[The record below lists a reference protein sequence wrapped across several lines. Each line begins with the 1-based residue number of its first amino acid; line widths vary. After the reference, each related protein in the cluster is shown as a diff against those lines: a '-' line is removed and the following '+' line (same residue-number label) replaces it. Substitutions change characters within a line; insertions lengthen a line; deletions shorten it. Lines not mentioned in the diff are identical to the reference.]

1 MSELK
6 DILTLV
12 PLMLLSWSAE
22 KKKGVRIPL
31 NLRSCF
37 SLAQIGPC

>member
-12 PLMLLSWSAE
+12 PLTFLDLSAE
-22 KKKGVRIPL
+22 WEERREEESPSTWTLPTVM
-31 NLRSCF
+31 
-37 SLAQIGPC
+37 